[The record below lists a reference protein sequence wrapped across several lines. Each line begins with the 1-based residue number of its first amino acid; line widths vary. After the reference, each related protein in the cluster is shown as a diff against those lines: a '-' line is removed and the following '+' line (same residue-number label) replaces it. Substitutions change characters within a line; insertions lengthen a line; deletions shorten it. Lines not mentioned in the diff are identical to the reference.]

1 MKVVVDHQVPV
12 VLVQLLLP
20 IEVRVS
26 TAILWQGGCASSCQP
41 ELRDL
46 AANATHLVTIQ
57 LIAVSLPILRRQM
70 LVHGASFAALVFIQ
84 GGGFWLRCSVLLRV
98 LGIEFALGVPEL
110 LGEFLLAVVLDA
122 LCGFQYCCSPGLQ
135 ECKGC
140 FVTAFHHLSKA
151 SD

>member
-1 MKVVVDHQVPV
+1 M
-12 VLVQLLLP
+12 
-20 IEVRVS
+20 I
-26 TAILWQGGCASSCQP
+26 
-41 ELRDL
+41 
-46 AANATHLVTIQ
+46 
-57 LIAVSLPILRRQM
+57 
-70 LVHGASFAALVFIQ
+70 
-84 GGGFWLRCSVLLRV
+84 SVLLRV

-122 LCGFQYCCSPGLQ
+122 LCGFQYCYSPGLQ